1 MAEEIIVKPQNLD
14 DWLSEVAVLK
24 ALAEGYRHID
34 LGFSHSEGTGR
45 TALEEAAA
53 ALESY
58 AAALADLLD
67 RSMRLAAESSQRFQQ
82 SDAEE
87 AGKINELG
95 G

>member
-34 LGFSHSEGTGR
+34 LGFSHSEGAGR
-45 TALEEAAA
+45 TALEEAA